1 MVANNPPRHVTLLR
15 QFANTVDV
23 SEGSDVFS
31 DVQGLTGW
39 LRDQGLIGRRISAT
53 KDDLRLARRL
63 RDGLRERMTTHGD
76 GPGTAVRPIDPAATE
91 IPLRLS
97 FDGDVPRLVP
107 VGPATQA
114 ALGQLLVAVADAV
127 SDDTWQRLK
136 ICRADDC
143 QWAYFD
149 ASKNRSKTWCAMGSC
164 GNREKTRN
172 YRARRRAGSSA
183 R

>member
-1 MVANNPPRHVTLLR
+1 MATNHPPEHVTLLR

-23 SEGSDVFS
+23 SEGSDVLS
-31 DVQGLTGW
+31 DVNGLTGW
-39 LRDQGLIGRRISAT
+39 LRDRGLLGRRTSAT
-53 KDDLRLARRL
+53 EADLQLAVRL
-63 RDGLRERMTTHGD
+63 RDGLRARMIANGD
-76 GPGTAVRPIDPAATE
+76 GSGADFKPLDQATAQ

-97 FDGDVPRLVP
+97 FAGDVPRLVP
-107 VGPATQA
+107 GGRAAQA
-114 ALGQLLVAVADAV
+114 ALGQVLVAVADAV
-127 SDDTWQRLK
+127 ADRSWHRLK

-172 YRARRRAGSSA
+172 YRARRRAGTA
-183 R
+183 VG